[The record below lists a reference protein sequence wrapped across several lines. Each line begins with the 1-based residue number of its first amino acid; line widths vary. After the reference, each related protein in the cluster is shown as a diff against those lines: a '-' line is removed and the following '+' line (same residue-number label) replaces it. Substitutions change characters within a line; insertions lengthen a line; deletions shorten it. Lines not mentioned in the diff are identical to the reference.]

1 MHASES
7 SRRTPNPPSYPSPRR
22 QLPRSCTFSR
32 TRLATLTM
40 QLGDPCTAAA
50 LGRQAVTDATHF
62 HSQRIRDELTSLA
75 AAATPHRR
83 ITEVADL
90 CHTITALPKLEAI
103 P

>member
-1 MHASES
+1 
-7 SRRTPNPPSYPSPRR
+7 
-22 QLPRSCTFSR
+22 
-32 TRLATLTM
+32 M